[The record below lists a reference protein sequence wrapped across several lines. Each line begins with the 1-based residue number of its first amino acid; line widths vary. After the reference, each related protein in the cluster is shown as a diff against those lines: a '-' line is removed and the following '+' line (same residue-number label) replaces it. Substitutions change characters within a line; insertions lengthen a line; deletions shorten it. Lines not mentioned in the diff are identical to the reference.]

1 MDTIYILA
9 ALGSALLHATWNA
22 AVKSTGQHT
31 AVMTGQMLVAGLVGL
46 PVLFFVDFPRW
57 ESLVWIAAS
66 ALFNVMGIKAILRA
80 YDHGEFGLVYPMSR
94 AIMIM
99 LVVPLS
105 TLLAHERLST
115 GAMLGIAL
123 IITALALL
131 ALSARHGQNLS
142 RQVLIWTGVGGVLS
156 ACTVLIDA
164 NGIRQSGSP
173 FAYGCLTAIFNAA
186 NMAWQQRRL
195 PGLVATIR
203 RHAHVTLWT
212 GVLSMVSYL
221 LIVWVFSKAAIA
233 GAAALRDTSSV
244 FAVLIAMV
252 FMKEAISRIKLL
264 AVALAI
270 AAIPLMRLP

>member
-123 IITALALL
+123 IIAALALL
-131 ALSARHGQNLS
+131 AMSARHGQNLS

-156 ACTVLIDA
+156 ACSVLIDA

-221 LIVWVFSKAAIA
+221 LIVWVFSKASIA

-252 FMKEAISRIKLL
+252 FMKEAISRVKLL

>member
-46 PVLFFVDFPRW
+46 PVLFFVDLPRW

-123 IITALALL
+123 IIAALALL

-164 NGIRQSGSP
+164 NGIRQ
-173 FAYGCLTAIFNAA
+173 
-186 NMAWQQRRL
+186 
-195 PGLVATIR
+195 
-203 RHAHVTLWT
+203 
-212 GVLSMVSYL
+212 
-221 LIVWVFSKAAIA
+221 
-233 GAAALRDTSSV
+233 
-244 FAVLIAMV
+244 
-252 FMKEAISRIKLL
+252 
-264 AVALAI
+264 
-270 AAIPLMRLP
+270 

>member
-22 AVKSTGQHT
+22 AVKSTGQHS
-31 AVMTGQMLVAGLVGL
+31 AIMTGQMLVAALVGL
-46 PVLFFVDFPRW
+46 PVLLLVPMP
-57 ESLVWIAAS
+57 SLASVGWIAGS
-66 ALFNVMGIKAILRA
+66 ALFNVLGLRAILRA

-105 TLLAHERLST
+105 TLLAHEQLSM

-123 IITALALL
+123 IISALTLL
-131 ALSARHGQNLS
+131 ALSARHAQDFS
-142 RQVLIWTGVGGVLS
+142 RHVLVWTGVGGVLS

-164 NGIRQSGSP
+164 HGIRQSGSP
-173 FAYGCLTAIFNAA
+173 FAYGCVVAIVNAA
-186 NMAWQQRRL
+186 NMTWQQRRR
-195 PGLVATIR
+195 PGLFATMR
-203 RHAHVTLWT
+203 QYASVTWSS
-212 GVLSMVSYL
+212 GALSMASYL
-221 LIVWVFSKAAIA
+221 LIVWVFSKAPIA

-252 FMKEAISRIKLL
+252 FMKESINRTKLL
-264 AVALAI
+264 AVALAV
-270 AAIPLMRLP
+270 AAIPLMRLT

>member
-22 AVKSTGQHT
+22 AVKSTGQHS
-31 AVMTGQMLVAGLVGL
+31 AVMTGQMLAAGLVGL

-123 IITALALL
+123 IIAALALL

-173 FAYGCLTAIFNAA
+173 FAYGCLVAIVNAT

-203 RHAHVTLWT
+203 RHAHVALWT

-252 FMKEAISRIKLL
+252 FMKEAISRTKLL

>member
-46 PVLFFVDFPRW
+46 PVLFFVDFLRW

-195 PGLVATIR
+195 PGLVTTIR

-252 FMKEAISRIKLL
+252 FMKEAISRTKLL

>member
-46 PVLFFVDFPRW
+46 PVLFFVDLPRW

-66 ALFNVMGIKAILRA
+66 ALLNVMGIKAILRA

-105 TLLAHERLST
+105 SLLAHERLST

-123 IITALALL
+123 IIAALALL

-195 PGLVATIR
+195 PGLVATIG
-203 RHAHVTLWT
+203 RHAHVTMWT

-252 FMKEAISRIKLL
+252 FMKEAISRTKLL

>member
-22 AVKSTGQHT
+22 AVKSTGQHS
-31 AVMTGQMLVAGLVGL
+31 AIMTGQMLVAALVGL
-46 PVLFFVDFPRW
+46 PVLLFVPMPNLA
-57 ESLVWIAAS
+57 SVGWIAGS
-66 ALFNVMGIKAILRA
+66 ALFNVLGLRAILRA

-105 TLLAHERLST
+105 TLLAHEQLSI

-123 IITALALL
+123 IISALTLL
-131 ALSARHGQNLS
+131 ALSARHGQEFS
-142 RQVLIWTGVGGVLS
+142 RHVLVWTGVGGVLT

-164 NGIRQSGSP
+164 HGIRQSGSP
-173 FAYGCLTAIFNAA
+173 FAYGCIVAIVNAA
-186 NMAWQQRRL
+186 NMTWQQRRR
-195 PGLVATIR
+195 PGLFATMR
-203 RHAHVTLWT
+203 QHASVTLWS
-212 GVLSMVSYL
+212 GALSMASYL
-221 LIVWVFSKAAIA
+221 LIVWVFSKAPIA

-252 FMKEAISRIKLL
+252 FMKEAINRTKLL
-264 AVALAI
+264 AVTMAV
-270 AAIPLMRLP
+270 AAIPLMRLT

>member
-46 PVLFFVDFPRW
+46 PVLFFVNLPRW

-66 ALFNVMGIKAILRA
+66 ALFNVMGIKAILWA

-123 IITALALL
+123 IIAALALL
-131 ALSARHGQNLS
+131 ALSARQGQNLS

-173 FAYGCLTAIFNAA
+173 FAYGCLTAVFNAA

-252 FMKEAISRIKLL
+252 FMKEAISRTKLL

>member
-46 PVLFFVDFPRW
+46 PVLFFVDFLRW

>member
-105 TLLAHERLST
+105 TLLAHERLSS

-123 IITALALL
+123 IIAALALL
-131 ALSARHGQNLS
+131 AMSARHGQNLS

-156 ACTVLIDA
+156 ACSVLIDA

-221 LIVWVFSKAAIA
+221 LIVWVFSKASIA

-252 FMKEAISRIKLL
+252 FMKEAISRTKLL
-264 AVALAI
+264 AVTLAI

>member
-22 AVKSTGQHT
+22 AVKSTGQHP

-123 IITALALL
+123 IIAALALL
-131 ALSARHGQNLS
+131 AMSARHGQNLS

-156 ACTVLIDA
+156 ACSVLIDA

-221 LIVWVFSKAAIA
+221 LIVWVFSKASIA

>member
-123 IITALALL
+123 IIAALALL

-156 ACTVLIDA
+156 ACSVLIDA

-186 NMAWQQRRL
+186 NMAWQQRHL

-203 RHAHVTLWT
+203 CHAHVTLWT

-252 FMKEAISRIKLL
+252 FMKEAISRTKLL

>member
-123 IITALALL
+123 IIAALALL
-131 ALSARHGQNLS
+131 AMSARHGQNLS

-156 ACTVLIDA
+156 ACSVLIDA

-203 RHAHVTLWT
+203 RHAQVTLWT

-221 LIVWVFSKAAIA
+221 LIVWVFSKASIA

>member
-46 PVLFFVDFPRW
+46 PVLFFVDLPRW

-123 IITALALL
+123 IIAALALL

-156 ACTVLIDA
+156 ACSVLIDA

-195 PGLVATIR
+195 PGLVTTIR

-252 FMKEAISRIKLL
+252 FMKEAISRTKLL

>member
-1 MDTIYILA
+1 M
-9 ALGSALLHATWNA
+9 
-22 AVKSTGQHT
+22 
-31 AVMTGQMLVAGLVGL
+31 
-46 PVLFFVDFPRW
+46 
-57 ESLVWIAAS
+57 
-66 ALFNVMGIKAILRA
+66 
-80 YDHGEFGLVYPMSR
+80 
-94 AIMIM
+94 
-99 LVVPLS
+99 
-105 TLLAHERLST
+105 
-115 GAMLGIAL
+115 
-123 IITALALL
+123 
-131 ALSARHGQNLS
+131 
-142 RQVLIWTGVGGVLS
+142 
-156 ACTVLIDA
+156 LIDA

-221 LIVWVFSKAAIA
+221 LIVWVFSKASIA

-252 FMKEAISRIKLL
+252 FLKEAISRIKLL

>member
-123 IITALALL
+123 IIAALALL

-221 LIVWVFSKAAIA
+221 LIVWVFSKASIA

>member
-1 MDTIYILA
+1 LDTIYILA
-9 ALGSALLHATWNA
+9 ALGSALLHATLNA

-123 IITALALL
+123 IIAALALL
-131 ALSARHGQNLS
+131 AMSARHGQNLS

-156 ACTVLIDA
+156 ACSVLIDA

-221 LIVWVFSKAAIA
+221 LIVWVFSKASIA

>member
-1 MDTIYILA
+1 LDTIYILA

-123 IITALALL
+123 IIAALALL
-131 ALSARHGQNLS
+131 AMSARHGQNLS

-156 ACTVLIDA
+156 ACSVLIDA

-221 LIVWVFSKAAIA
+221 LIVWVFSKASIA

-252 FMKEAISRIKLL
+252 FMKEAISRVKLL

>member
-46 PVLFFVDFPRW
+46 PVLFFVDFLRW

-123 IITALALL
+123 IIAALALL
-131 ALSARHGQNLS
+131 AMSARHGQNLS

-156 ACTVLIDA
+156 ACSVLIDA

-186 NMAWQQRRL
+186 NMVWQQRRL

-221 LIVWVFSKAAIA
+221 LIVWVFSKASIA

>member
-123 IITALALL
+123 IIAALALL
-131 ALSARHGQNLS
+131 ALSARHGQTLS

-156 ACTVLIDA
+156 ACSVLIDA

>member
-1 MDTIYILA
+1 LDTIYILA

-105 TLLAHERLST
+105 TLLAHERLSS

-123 IITALALL
+123 IIAALALL
-131 ALSARHGQNLS
+131 AMSARHGQNLS

-156 ACTVLIDA
+156 ACSVLIDA

-221 LIVWVFSKAAIA
+221 LIVWVFSKASIA

-252 FMKEAISRIKLL
+252 FMKEAISRTKLL
-264 AVALAI
+264 AVALAV

>member
-46 PVLFFVDFPRW
+46 PVLFFVNLPRW

-123 IITALALL
+123 IIAALALL

-173 FAYGCLTAIFNAA
+173 FAYGCLTAVFNAA

-203 RHAHVTLWT
+203 RHARVTLWT

-252 FMKEAISRIKLL
+252 FMKEAISRTKLL

>member
-1 MDTIYILA
+1 LDTIYILA

-46 PVLFFVDFPRW
+46 PVLFFVDFLRW

>member
-46 PVLFFVDFPRW
+46 PVLFLVDFPRW

-123 IITALALL
+123 IIAALALL
-131 ALSARHGQNLS
+131 AMSARHGQNLS

-156 ACTVLIDA
+156 ACSVLIDA

-195 PGLVATIR
+195 PGLVATIC

-221 LIVWVFSKAAIA
+221 LIVWVFSKASIA
-233 GAAALRDTSSV
+233 GAAGLRDNSSV

>member
-46 PVLFFVDFPRW
+46 PVLFFVDLPRW

-123 IITALALL
+123 IIAALALL
-131 ALSARHGQNLS
+131 ALSARQGQNLS

-173 FAYGCLTAIFNAA
+173 FAYGCLTAVFNAA

-203 RHAHVTLWT
+203 RHARVNLWT
-212 GVLSMVSYL
+212 GVLSMASYL

-252 FMKEAISRIKLL
+252 FMKEAISRTKLL

>member
-203 RHAHVTLWT
+203 RHAQVTLWT

>member
-123 IITALALL
+123 IIAALALL
-131 ALSARHGQNLS
+131 AMSARHGQNLS

-156 ACTVLIDA
+156 ACSVLIDA

-221 LIVWVFSKAAIA
+221 LIVWVFSKASIA

-270 AAIPLMRLP
+270 AAIPLMRLT

>member
-1 MDTIYILA
+1 LDTIYILA

-203 RHAHVTLWT
+203 RHAQVTLWT

-221 LIVWVFSKAAIA
+221 LIVWVFSKASIA

>member
-46 PVLFFVDFPRW
+46 PVLFFVDLPRW

-123 IITALALL
+123 IISALALL

-252 FMKEAISRIKLL
+252 FMKEAISRTKLL

>member
-46 PVLFFVDFPRW
+46 PVLFFVDFLRW

-195 PGLVATIR
+195 PGLVSTIR

>member
-46 PVLFFVDFPRW
+46 PVLFFVNLPRW

-123 IITALALL
+123 IIAALALL

-173 FAYGCLTAIFNAA
+173 FAYGCLTAVFNAA

-252 FMKEAISRIKLL
+252 FMKEAISRTKLL

>member
-1 MDTIYILA
+1 LDTIYILA

-221 LIVWVFSKAAIA
+221 LIVWVFSKASIA

>member
-66 ALFNVMGIKAILRA
+66 ALINVMGIKAILRA

-105 TLLAHERLST
+105 TLLAHERLSS

-123 IITALALL
+123 IIAALALL
-131 ALSARHGQNLS
+131 AMSARHGQNLS

-156 ACTVLIDA
+156 ACSVLIDA

-221 LIVWVFSKAAIA
+221 LIVWVFSKASIA

-252 FMKEAISRIKLL
+252 FMKEAISRTKLL
-264 AVALAI
+264 AVTLAI